1 MSDTAIIP
9 SNPIGSPE
17 TSVASSVIPYQR
29 DDHRAL
35 FLGYR
40 ACGLS
45 IREALHLIDRSAA
58 WLSGQ
63 RHDPEF
69 VELESRIPEFRETL
83 RREYAEIDF
92 YRNFRLVME
101 KDHRILLRALGMR
114 IGADGKMEKDDE
126 PLNKAE
132 HEYLLKMRTQYS
144 PTQLQIL
151 EAITKDGGG
160 GFNFAKFIASN
171 PDIVQLSRTDTLT
184 MAKRGNGDQ
193 EG

>member
-1 MSDTAIIP
+1 MTETAVIP
-9 SNPIGSPE
+9 SNPLASPE
-17 TSVASSVIPYQR
+17 TSIASSVIPYQR

-69 VELESRIPEFRETL
+69 VELEQRIPEFRDTL

-101 KDHRILLRALGMR
+101 KDHRILLRALGMKD
-114 IGADGKMEKDDE
+114 GGDGKMVKDDE
-126 PLNKAE
+126 PLTKAE

-144 PTQLQIL
+144 PNQLQIL

-160 GFNFAKFIASN
+160 GFNFAQFIASN
-171 PDIVQLSRTDTLT
+171 PEVVQVSRTDTLT
-184 MAKRGNGDQ
+184 MARRGNDDQ